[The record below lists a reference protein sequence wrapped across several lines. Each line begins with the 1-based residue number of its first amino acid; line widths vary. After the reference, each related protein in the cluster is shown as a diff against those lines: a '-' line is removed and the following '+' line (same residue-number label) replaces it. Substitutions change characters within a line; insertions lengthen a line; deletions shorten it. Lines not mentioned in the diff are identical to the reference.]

1 MNYLLGLNFNTNR
14 SSLPTL
20 PMNYF
25 FNKYELETNRRQ
37 SKKVEELIEKYS
49 LDLYSPKNN
58 DEYSD
63 YGDNNS
69 EYILLR
75 SDYDELI
82 KDIKKVYIS
91 KNYIGL
97 MSWLI
102 DRAFLIT
109 NATKRHQEGQHS
121 INRKTNENKAL
132 LLKVL
137 YDINPQNVLQIFS
150 KNA

>member
-1 MNYLLGLNFNTNR
+1 
-14 SSLPTL
+14 
-20 PMNYF
+20 
-25 FNKYELETNRRQ
+25 
-37 SKKVEELIEKYS
+37 
-49 LDLYSPKNN
+49 
-58 DEYSD
+58 
-63 YGDNNS
+63 
-69 EYILLR
+69 
-75 SDYDELI
+75 
-82 KDIKKVYIS
+82 
-91 KNYIGL
+91 

-109 NATKRHQEGQHS
+109 NATKRHKEGQHS

>member
-1 MNYLLGLNFNTNR
+1 MLKMPILQGFVDFSLSVYMR
-14 SSLPTL
+14 IEMAYCQSSLTAL
-20 PMNYF
+20 
-25 FNKYELETNRRQ
+25 
-37 SKKVEELIEKYS
+37 SKC
-49 LDLYSPKNN
+49 
-58 DEYSD
+58 
-63 YGDNNS
+63 
-69 EYILLR
+69 
-75 SDYDELI
+75 
-82 KDIKKVYIS
+82 
-91 KNYIGL
+91 GL

>member
-1 MNYLLGLNFNTNR
+1 M
-14 SSLPTL
+14 
-20 PMNYF
+20 
-25 FNKYELETNRRQ
+25 
-37 SKKVEELIEKYS
+37 IEKYS

-58 DEYSD
+58 YEYSD

>member
-1 MNYLLGLNFNTNR
+1 MFKTPILQGFADFSLNPYGIEMAYCQ
-14 SSLPTL
+14 SSLTAL
-20 PMNYF
+20 
-25 FNKYELETNRRQ
+25 
-37 SKKVEELIEKYS
+37 SKC
-49 LDLYSPKNN
+49 
-58 DEYSD
+58 
-63 YGDNNS
+63 
-69 EYILLR
+69 
-75 SDYDELI
+75 
-82 KDIKKVYIS
+82 
-91 KNYIGL
+91 GL

>member
-1 MNYLLGLNFNTNR
+1 MNYLCDLKLTKQRNEN
-14 SSLPTL
+14 STL
-20 PMNYF
+20 PMSHF

-49 LDLYSPKNN
+49 LDLYDDWHSKVGTELEEDAL
-58 DEYSD
+58 DE
-63 YGDNNS
+63 NS
-69 EYILLR
+69 LLLR
-75 SDYDELI
+75 SDFDQLI
-82 KDIKKVYIS
+82 EDIKKVYIS
-91 KNYIGL
+91 KNYVGL

-109 NATKRHQEGQHS
+109 SDTKRNKNT
-121 INRKTNENKAL
+121 IDRKTNENKAL